1 MTTLSTPDITASM
14 MNVQAA
20 QQKMLKASE
29 NIVPEVDRA
38 KLQKKANEF
47 ESFYIYQV
55 MELMTPKTDS
65 EFDGGV
71 GEEMFRHNLNEQMA
85 QNITDKGGFGIATIV
100 YKELITQQEKL
111 VSARNAAAAT
121 SAYAAPQAQ

>member
-1 MTTLSTPDITASM
+1 MASFNTPDITASL

-20 QQKMLKASE
+20 QQKKLATSE
-29 NIVPEVDRA
+29 SIVPEAERA
-38 KLQKKANEF
+38 KLQNKANEF

-55 MELMTPKTDS
+55 MELMAPKTDS

-71 GEEMFRHNLNEQMA
+71 GEEMFRHTLNEKMA
-85 QNITDKGGFGIATIV
+85 DGITKQGGFGISDIV
-100 YKELITQQEKL
+100 YKELLTQQEKL

-121 SAYAAPQAQ
+121 SAYTAPAN